1 MKKAPFD
8 NSEHHDSD
16 HLPDDLRA
24 VDLMVSKALRD
35 QSARSHDPELANR
48 VFAST
53 VDGLKPKSLPFT
65 PASSRQAPLRLAA
78 SLFLAA
84 GIGVAIW
91 FASSNLSRD
100 TQSPT
105 NAQEMALD
113 SMSTELGPSSFEEVM
128 LVSVLEGDGS
138 WIDADGFVH
147 DSHIDAESVLRTR
160 GTSVDDLADEIS
172 SILGMTF

>member
-8 NSEHHDSD
+8 NSENHTSD
-16 HLPDDLRA
+16 HLSDDLRA
-24 VDLMVSKALRD
+24 VDLMVSEALRD
-35 QSARSHDPELANR
+35 QSARSHDPELAKR
-48 VFAST
+48 IFAST
-53 VDGLKPKSLPFT
+53 VDGLKPRSLPFV
-65 PASSRQAPLRLAA
+65 PVSSRQAPLRLAA

-91 FASSNLSRD
+91 FASSSVPRD
-100 TQSPT
+100 SQLPGNS
-105 NAQEMALD
+105 QEIALD
-113 SMSTELGPSSFEEVM
+113 SMSIELGPSNFEEVM

-160 GTSVDDLADEIS
+160 GASVDDLADEIS